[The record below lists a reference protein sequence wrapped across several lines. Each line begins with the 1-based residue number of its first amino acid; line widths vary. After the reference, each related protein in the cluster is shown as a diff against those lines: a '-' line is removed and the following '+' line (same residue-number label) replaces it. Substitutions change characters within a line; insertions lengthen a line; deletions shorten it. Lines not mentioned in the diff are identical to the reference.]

1 MYTCSAIGSCEG
13 SEQTQKR
20 KYVWVAE
27 CINAGRA
34 LLEDLYRQGA
44 TLLLHLSPFDAKPD
58 AYDPSALLSEDES
71 ETSVHEEENEG
82 IQTRSESK
90 EVKGETKNALPVHV
104 DAELAAEVAGVEY
117 DEFQKGVKKLQAAP
131 LALSPLGCGR
141 VPLA

>member
-1 MYTCSAIGSCEG
+1 MTNSSRSFNALDEDA
-13 SEQTQKR
+13 KR

-44 TLLLHLSPFDAKPD
+44 TLLLHLSPFDAKPGV
-58 AYDPSALLSEDES
+58 YDPNALLSEDES

-82 IQTRSESK
+82 IRARSEGK
-90 EVKGETKNALPVHV
+90 EVK

-117 DEFQKGVKKLQAAP
+117 DESQKGVKKLQAAP
-131 LALSPLGCGR
+131 LALSPLGYGR